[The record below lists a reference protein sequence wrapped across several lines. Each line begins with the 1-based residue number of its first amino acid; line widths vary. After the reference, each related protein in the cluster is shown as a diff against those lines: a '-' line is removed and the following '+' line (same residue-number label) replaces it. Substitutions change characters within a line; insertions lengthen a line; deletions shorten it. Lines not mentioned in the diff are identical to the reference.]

1 MNIRPNHL
9 VLEIG
14 SGHNPHPRSDVL
26 CDKELIND
34 RERGG
39 PLVADRPLVIADA
52 EALPFRE
59 GAFDYVICSHVV
71 EHARDIE
78 RFLKEVQ
85 RVGRAGYI
93 ETPSSI
99 AERLYGWDYHRW
111 LIDRIDNRLI
121 IRPKTFSNAFGL
133 LFHELVKRSR
143 SFAAF
148 HRNSSR
154 LLLTQ
159 YEWSGR
165 IDYRM
170 EPADFEPYDLR
181 EAESARSMLDM
192 PKPSWR
198 RRFGSV
204 VPTAARRFAK
214 RTISRWSRSAR
225 PNVSLQEL
233 AVCPSCKGELI
244 WSSGAAKCASEGIT
258 FKTVDGTPIFLL
270 DETQTSEN
278 EHGH

>member
-1 MNIRPNHL
+1 MKISPHHL

-26 CDKELIND
+26 CDKALVND

-52 EALPFRE
+52 EALPFKE
-59 GAFDYVICSHVV
+59 NAFDYIICSHVL

-111 LIDRIDNRLI
+111 LIDRIDDRLV
-121 IRPKTFSNAFGL
+121 IRPKTFSNAFGM
-133 LFHELVKRSR
+133 LFHELVKQSR

-148 HRNSSR
+148 HRDFSG

-165 IDYRM
+165 IEYRM

-181 EAESARSMLDM
+181 GVESARSMLNM
-192 PKPSWR
+192 PKRSWR
-198 RRFGSV
+198 RRFGSM
-204 VPTAARRFAK
+204 VPAGARRFAK
-214 RTISRWSRSAR
+214 RTLSRRLRSAR
-225 PNVSLQEL
+225 PKVSLQEL
-233 AVCPSCKGELI
+233 AVCPSCKGELV
-244 WSSGAAKCASEGIT
+244 WSDSAAACAAEGIT
-258 FKTVDGTPIFLL
+258 FKTADGTPIFLL
-270 DETQTSEN
+270 DDTQTSED
-278 EHGH
+278 EHEH